1 MRTIIILVTGLAL
14 AASATAPAQTTL
26 TLDRAVELA
35 LGANHLLKAASE
47 DVEASRWNKKESYSN
62 FLPRV
67 ELHGSVTR
75 IDPESEARANAAI
88 DFIKA
93 AGGALGIPPSSMDD
107 IKPFAYR
114 ETWGTD
120 LSVVQPLY
128 NGGLELAGVKAAGA
142 REDVSVETRRET
154 EQAVIAAVRMGYYAV
169 LRSQALLALAKESSD
184 RTRRWLAMIERRAE
198 LGERTPT
205 DVLRFRVQLA
215 QEEGNVV
222 SATNL
227 LKSSRSRLFEVLGVP
242 LDADYVLEEVAPSNP
257 DSAAAMLP
265 SPFLAAGEDTLVAD
279 HPTLKAMEAN
289 VRLAGAGVSLAWT
302 RFQPRLNLAFQYG
315 WERNN
320 TATLDGI
327 KPWALSFTVN
337 WPIFNGFGD
346 YANLRKSEAEERRAE
361 EQLQGFE
368 RKLRIQ
374 ASDAA
379 LELESARKRV
389 EIATVGV
396 REAVKVLESMS
407 RRNELGSASNL
418 DLLDAQT
425 AHTRA
430 RTEYIMAVYDTF
442 IAQEQ
447 LDRARGAV
455 TPLARR

>member
-1 MRTIIILVTGLAL
+1 MHIFILLLAGLAL
-14 AASATAPAQTTL
+14 SAAAPASAQTTL

-35 LGANHLLKAASE
+35 IEANHLLRAASE

-62 FLPRV
+62 FLPRI
-67 ELHGSVTR
+67 ELHGSVTK

-93 AGGALGIPPSSMDD
+93 AGGALGIPPSAMAD

-120 LSVVQPLY
+120 VTVVQPLY
-128 NGGLELAGVKAAGA
+128 NGGMELAGVEAAGA
-142 REDVSVETRRET
+142 REDYSMEARRET
-154 EQAVIAAVRMGYYAV
+154 EQTVIATVRTGYYAV
-169 LRSQALLALAKESSD
+169 LRAQALLALATESSD
-184 RTRRWLAMIERRAE
+184 RTRRWLEMIERRAE

-222 SATNL
+222 RAANL

-257 DSAAAMLP
+257 DSAAAALP
-265 SPFLAAGEDTLVAD
+265 SPALTPGEDTLVAD
-279 HPTLKAMEAN
+279 HPTLRAMEAS

-302 RFQPRLNLAFQYG
+302 KFQPRLNLAFQYG
-315 WERNN
+315 WEKNN

-346 YANLRKSEAEERRAE
+346 YANLRKTEAEERRAG
-361 EQLQGFE
+361 EQLQGIE
-368 RKLRIQ
+368 RRLRIQ

-407 RRNELGSASNL
+407 RRNDLGSASNL

-425 AHTRA
+425 AHSRA
-430 RTEYIMAVYDTF
+430 KTDFITAVYDTF
-442 IAQEQ
+442 IAREQ

-455 TPLARR
+455 TRQVRR

>member
-1 MRTIIILVTGLAL
+1 MILILLILAL
-14 AASATAPAQTTL
+14 AAASPSSAQTTL

-35 LGANHLLKAASE
+35 LDANHLLKAASE
-47 DVEASRWNKKESYSN
+47 DLEASRWNKKESYSN

-88 DFIKA
+88 DFIKE
-93 AGGALGIPPSSMDD
+93 AGGALGVPPEAMAD
-107 IKPFAYR
+107 IRPFAYR

-120 LSVVQPLY
+120 LTVVQPLY
-128 NGGLELAGVKAAGA
+128 NGGMEIAGVKAAGA
-142 REDVSVETRRET
+142 REDVSLETRRET
-154 EQAVIAAVRMGYYAV
+154 EQAVIATVRTGYYAV
-169 LRSQALLALAKESSD
+169 LRAQALLALSKESAG
-184 RTRRWLAMIERRAE
+184 RTRRWLEMIERRAQ

-227 LKSSRSRLFEVLGVP
+227 VASSRKRLFEVLGVP
-242 LDADYVLEEVAPSNP
+242 LDAGYVLEEVAPANP
-257 DSAAAMLP
+257 DSAALALP
-265 SPFLAAGEDTLVAD
+265 SPSLPPGEDTLVAD
-279 HPTLKAMEAN
+279 HPTLRVMEAN

-315 WERNN
+315 WEKNN
-320 TATLDGI
+320 TASLDGI
-327 KPWALSFTVN
+327 KPWALSLTMN

-346 YANLRKSEAEERRAE
+346 YANLRKTEAEERMAE
-361 EQLQGFE
+361 EQFQGIE
-368 RKLRIQ
+368 RRLRIQ

-379 LELESARKRV
+379 LDLESARKRV
-389 EIATVGV
+389 EIASVGV

-430 RTEYIMAVYDTF
+430 KTEYIMALYDTF
-442 IAQEQ
+442 IAREQ

-455 TPLARR
+455 TRYTER